1 MLLTRFRFHIEI
13 VVIVILV
20 LKISLLLTRFPNFS
34 LLFIYLG
41 GTRERA
47 GTYAPIG
54 YLRVKNVF
62 SFDSHSKE
70 IIQLKQINSYQQ
82 ADMCHPFCSRVLI
95 VNLNEI
101 QFLNRSIEN
110 RDSLHRNSARR
121 KTIQFRTL

>member
-1 MLLTRFRFHIEI
+1 MRNQEI

-34 LLFIYLG
+34 TIYMF
-41 GTRERA
+41 RWHPRA
-47 GTYAPIG
+47 NRKPV
-54 YLRVKNVF
+54 LRSATHNVF
-62 SFDSHSKE
+62 SFDSYSKE
-70 IIQLKQINSYQQ
+70 IIQLKQTNSYPQ
-82 ADMCHPFCSRVLI
+82 ADMYHPFYSRILI

-110 RDSLHRNSARR
+110 RDSLHRNSARW